1 MQIWSRMLLVGF
13 LIAAFGAWAQDES
26 APVPAEAPSEAEERP
41 VAPLE
46 PASLGAPEVTVLRAG
61 SAEAAPGALTLMMMI
76 KQGGAILWVIMALGF
91 VAFVLSVF
99 YLMTVTPGR
108 EAPRTLVKRA
118 HGMLHAGDL
127 RGAYQMCQERDEYL
141 AMVLRAGLKMAG
153 HERYVI
159 QEAMESEGERGATA
173 LWQKI
178 SYLNNIASLSP
189 LLGLLG
195 TVWGMMQAFGAIAL
209 EDAQVKGLT
218 LAYSVSLAMIT
229 TAAGLL
235 VAIPALAVYFFLR
248 GRVLKIIAAVEANA
262 SEFVELIVKESD
274 A

>member
-1 MQIWSRMLLVGF
+1 MGDPAVTPT
-13 LIAAFGAWAQDES
+13 EN
-26 APVPAEAPSEAEERP
+26 APVEPPPS
-41 VAPLE
+41 
-46 PASLGAPEVTVLRAG
+46 T
-61 SAEAAPGALTLMMMI
+61 LTLRMMI
-76 KQGGAILWVIMALGF
+76 EQGGVVLWVIMALGF
-91 VAFVLSVF
+91 VSIVLSIF
-99 YLMTVTPGR
+99 HLTTLTPGR
-108 EAPRTLVKRA
+108 EAPRNLVKRTHA
-118 HGMLHAGDL
+118 MLHEGDV

-153 HERYVI
+153 HERFVI

-235 VAIPALAVYFFLR
+235 VAIPTLAVYFYLR
-248 GRVLKIIAAVEANA
+248 GRVLKIIAAVEAHA
-262 SEFVELIVKESD
+262 SEFVEQIVKEGE